1 MKSIILVGFMGCG
14 KSTLGKKLAKKLNVP
29 FLDSDHEIEA
39 SAGLSVSQ
47 IFEKHG
53 ETYFRNLEREFL
65 MKLNPNDN
73 FVLST
78 GGGMPCL
85 NENMN
90 RLNELGAVLYLKL
103 SPQEL
108 TKRLLAAKKTKRP
121 LIEGKTAED
130 LQLFIAERLEARN
143 QFYLQ
148 APFIL
153 KGKEQNVK
161 HILEILS

>member
-1 MKSIILVGFMGCG
+1 MKNIILVGFMGCG
-14 KSTLGKKLAKKLNVP
+14 KSTLGKKLAKKMNVP
-29 FLDSDHEIEA
+29 FLDSDHEIETA
-39 SAGLSVSQ
+39 SGLSISE

-65 MKLNPNDN
+65 MKLDPNDK

-78 GGGMPCL
+78 GGGMPCF
-85 NENMN
+85 NDNMN
-90 RLNELGAVLYLKL
+90 RLNELGVVLYLKL

-108 TKRLLAAKKTKRP
+108 TKRLLVAKTKRP
-121 LIEGKTAED
+121 LIEGKTAEE
-130 LQLFIAERLEARN
+130 LMHFISERLEVRN
-143 QFYLQ
+143 EFYTKASFL
-148 APFIL
+148 L